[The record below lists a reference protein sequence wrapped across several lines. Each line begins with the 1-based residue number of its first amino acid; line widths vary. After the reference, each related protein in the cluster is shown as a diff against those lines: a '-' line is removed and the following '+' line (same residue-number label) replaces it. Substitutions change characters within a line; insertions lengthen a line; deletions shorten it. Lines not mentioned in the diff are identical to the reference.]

1 MNKREKKLSENRAN
15 FNFRGIAVDK
25 SKEVIQS
32 GLCVFFI
39 SKRAHFN
46 FMVSVNN
53 LWERLNCLQK

>member
-53 LWERLNCLQK
+53 L